1 MANTYLSFSPTTG
14 TNQKIFT
21 FSLWFKRSG
30 LGTSQWL
37 VEGYG
42 GGSHNTSIYLSG
54 GNALVVFDEASS
66 TTVATSKLFR
76 DTNAWYNAVVAVD
89 TTQSTASDRIKI
101 YINGVQETSFS
112 SSNYPAQ
119 NSNFYMTGNVM
130 AYYIGKRHSG
140 DYFDGSMSHVHQ
152 VDGIAYVPTTFGET
166 DATTGEWK
174 IKTSPT
180 ISDYGINGYFILKDG
195 NSVTD
200 QSGKGNN
207 WTVGGGTLT
216 KTEDCPDNVFATWNG
231 VMDFASSGT
240 FSNGNTQWNSG
251 AISNRFWCTS
261 SIGVSTGKWYVEI
274 KNTVQGSHNLIGI
287 APRSAPA
294 LDWYLGGSGNVANA
308 DDDYQWGYKA
318 EDGNKV
324 NGTYVNPYGNTYGTT
339 DIIGVALDL
348 DNNKLYFSKNSVWQ
362 NSGDPESGSTGT
374 GAISITSA
382 SSNPTG
388 VYHIVGAN
396 ATTGNAST
404 FQANFGN
411 GYFGT
416 TAVAS
421 AGTNAS
427 GIGIFEYDVPTGFT
441 ALSTKGLNL

>member
-1 MANTYLSFSPTTG
+1 MANTYLSFSPQAG
-14 TNQKIFT
+14 TSQKIFT
-21 FSLWFKRSG
+21 FSLWFKRG
-30 LGTSQWL
+30 KLGTSQWL

-42 GGSHNTSIYLSG
+42 GGSFNTSIYLSG

-66 TTVATSKLFR
+66 TTVATSRLFR

-119 NSNFYMTGNVM
+119 NSNFYMTGNVSS
-130 AYYIGKRHSG
+130 YYIGKRHSG
-140 DYFDGSMSHVHQ
+140 DYFDGSISHVHQ
-152 VDGIAYVPTTFGET
+152 VDGIAYVPTTFGEY
-166 DATTGEWK
+166 DANGVWK

-180 ISDYGINGYFILKDG
+180 VSEYGNNGYFILKDG

-216 KTEDCPDNVFATWNG
+216 KTEDCPSNVFATLNTLAAPG
-231 VMDFASSGT
+231 SSII
-240 FSNGNTQWNSG
+240 FNKGNTQIYFGAGGYHAVYSTIGATSG
-251 AISNRFWCTS
+251 KYYAECLVDAVGSGS
-261 SIGVSTGKWYVEI
+261 SIGIISADTVSNVQETGDGDYMGKESDSIGYVRDGEM
-274 KNTVQGSHNLIGI
+274 
-287 APRSAPA
+287 
-294 LDWYLGGSGNVANA
+294 
-308 DDDYQWGYKA
+308 YKA
-318 EDGNKV
+318 N
-324 NGTYVNPYGNTYGTT
+324 NLQQTIATYTT
-339 DIIGVALDL
+339 NDIISLAFDL
-348 DNNKLYFSKNSVWQ
+348 DNNSIQFYKNGSSVG
-362 NSGDPESGSTGT
+362 NTVSLTANKTYMIGGSGYGGSRLRW
-374 GAISITSA
+374 
-382 SSNPTG
+382 
-388 VYHIVGAN
+388 
-396 ATTGNAST
+396 
-404 FQANFGN
+404 NFGN

-416 TAVAS
+416 TAVSS